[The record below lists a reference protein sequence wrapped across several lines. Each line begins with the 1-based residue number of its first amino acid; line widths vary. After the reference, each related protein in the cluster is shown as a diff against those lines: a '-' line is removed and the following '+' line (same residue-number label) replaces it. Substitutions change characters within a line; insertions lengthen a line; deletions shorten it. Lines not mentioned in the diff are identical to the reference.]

1 MVYFRVFSYFLDSV
15 TPKFWYIELKTLLP
29 VRFQDSIYVTFQS
42 LGYKNRTPFCKK
54 YYSFS
59 FYLKHMVLNALA
71 RLYFLLSENHR
82 FSLLLRLTNRTFL
95 SRKAK
100 KSPKMA
106 IFPRQNLT
114 NVFTVGAV
122 FWTGRFSMCKIM
134 FHFYLYNIQTK

>member
-1 MVYFRVFSYFLDSV
+1 MTKISVIEEHWRYVYKHR
-15 TPKFWYIELKTLLP
+15 TNIEHAVSGNRT
-29 VRFQDSIYVTFQS
+29 YVTFQS